1 MGEKNKDTKFKDK
14 VSDSEELEELEELE
28 EKDSKAKKDQD
39 KDKEEK
45 TDRDSEKKKNTNEKE
60 KDEKKSSK
68 KEEKE
73 DLLDEEDESFGTK
86 VVVAIVVIAIIVV
99 LLLKA
104 CSGKTEEYKVT
115 FDSNG
120 GSNVA
125 VLTIK
130 EDGTATKP
138 ADPTKSG
145 YVFAGWYYNDELYDF
160 NTKITGDIKLEARWN
175 EVGDTDVTGVT
186 LDRRNLSLLP
196 GSTAT
201 LVATVA
207 PTSATNKSLTWKSSD
222 TSIATVDANGI
233 VTAVKEGT
241 ATITVTTVDGSY
253 TATCTVTI
261 SKDNV
266 AVTGVSLNKTS
277 LTLAVNESSTVTA
290 TVTPSGATNKN
301 VTWSSDNTKVATV
314 SSKGVI
320 TGKADGTAVITVTTE
335 DGKYT
340 ASVTVTV
347 KTVAVTGVSLNKGTT
362 SIVEGK
368 TETLKATIKPTNA
381 SNKTVTWSSS
391 NTAVA
396 TVDANG
402 KITAKSVGTT
412 VITVTTKDGKYT
424 AQCTVTVTEKTYKY
438 TYKTAKLQADEFS
451 PIYYKVWI
459 YRDGIDITT
468 SVTRISSPFIG
479 TQKES
484 GYFKITDSHYS
495 TLNGGSLKV
504 LYNGETLTVTKG

>member
-1 MGEKNKDTKFKDK
+1 MGEKNKDTKFRDK
-14 VSDSEELEELEELE
+14 VSDSEELEELEEIE
-28 EKDSKAKKDQD
+28 VKDSKAKRDY
-39 KDKEEK
+39 DKEEK
-45 TDRDSEKKKNTNEKE
+45 RDRDSERKKNTNE

-68 KEEKE
+68 KDKE

-86 VVVAIVVIAIIVV
+86 VVVAIVIIAIIVV

-125 VLTIK
+125 ALAIK

-138 ADPTKSG
+138 ADPTKTG
-145 YVFAGWYYNDELYDF
+145 YVFAGWYYNDEIYDF
-160 NTKITGDIKLEARWN
+160 NTKITADIKLEARWT
-175 EVGDTDVTGVT
+175 EVGDTNVSGVT
-186 LDRRNLSLLP
+186 LDRLNLSLLP

-207 PTSATNKSLTWKSSD
+207 PTSATNKSLTWSSD
-222 TSIATVDANGI
+222 KTSVATVDANGI
-233 VTAVKEGT
+233 VTAVKEGI
-241 ATITVTTVDGSY
+241 ATITVTTVDGNKI
-253 TATCTVTI
+253 AKCTVTV
-261 SKDNV
+261 SKNNV

-290 TVTPSGATNKN
+290 TVSPSGATNKN

-347 KTVAVTGVSLNKGTT
+347 KTVAVTGVTVSGGKALTVGGT
-362 SIVEGK
+362 V
-368 TETLKATIKPTNA
+368 TLKATVKPTNA
-381 SNKTVTWSSS
+381 TNQNVTWSSS
-391 NTAVA
+391 NTSVA
-396 TVDANG
+396 TVNSTTG
-402 KITAKSVGTT
+402 KVTAVNDGTAIITA
-412 VITVTTKDGKYT
+412 TTKDGSYT
-424 AQCTVTVTEKTYKY
+424 ASYTVTVTSSY
-438 TYKTAKLQADEFS
+438 TYKTKKVQADQYS
-451 PIYYKVWI
+451 PIYYEVTI
-459 YRDGIDITT
+459 YKNSTNISSG
-468 SVTRISSPFIG
+468 VTRITAPFVGTDNSSG
-479 TQKES
+479 T
-484 GYFKITDSHYS
+484 YFLISEGNFN
-495 TLNGGSLKV
+495 TLNGKSLTIT
-504 LYNGETLTVTKG
+504 YGGNTITVKKG